1 MLKTLTLLTF
11 VLAAAQAELLV
22 VEKHDNPPH
31 VFSRIGPSPAD
42 KVLTLRL
49 ALAHND
55 ITTRLSMMSA
65 RQEIRTMDNISQ
77 RRGKFDFILVS
88 SLLDRVLGREIRGAF
103 AGYSYTSAVVAC
115 VE

>member
-1 MLKTLTLLTF
+1 
-11 VLAAAQAELLV
+11 
-22 VEKHDNPPH
+22 
-31 VFSRIGPSPAD
+31 
-42 KVLTLRL
+42 
-49 ALAHND
+49 
-55 ITTRLSMMSA
+55 MMSA

-77 RRGKFDFILVS
+77 RRGEFDFILVS